1 MSNKNFKN
9 QNYHNYN
16 QYGNKTE
23 STRVEE
29 KEKTKEV
36 TAPTDAGIAPGEEVD
51 EVLTE
56 DTEETEETNVEVQT
70 KPAYGIVNCSKLNV
84 RKGPSKNTDSLC
96 VVEIGSKLEVEPFNE
111 EWIKATT
118 AEGVSGYC
126 MLEFVD
132 VE

>member
-23 STRVEE
+23 STQVEE
-29 KEKTKEV
+29 KEEV
-36 TAPTDAGIAPGEEVD
+36 TTPTDTCIAPVEEAD

-56 DTEETEETNVEVQT
+56 DTEETNVEAQT

-84 RKGPSKNTDSLC
+84 RKEPSKNTDSLC

-111 EWIKATT
+111 EWIKVTT

>member
-16 QYGNKTE
+16 QYGKKTE
-23 STRVEE
+23 SEPVEE
-29 KEKTKEV
+29 KEEV
-36 TAPTDAGIAPGEEVD
+36 ITPTNADTEPVEEAD
-51 EVLTE
+51 EVL
-56 DTEETEETNVEVQT
+56 TEETEETNVEVQT

>member
-16 QYGNKTE
+16 QYGKKTE
-23 STRVEE
+23 SEPVEE
-29 KEKTKEV
+29 KEEV
-36 TAPTDAGIAPGEEVD
+36 IAPTDATIAPVEEAD
-51 EVLTE
+51 EALTE
-56 DTEETEETNVEVQT
+56 NTEETNVEVQT
-70 KPAYGIVNCSKLNV
+70 KLAYGVVNCSKLNV

-111 EWIKATT
+111 EWIKVTT

-132 VE
+132 IE

>member
-29 KEKTKEV
+29 KEEV
-36 TAPTDAGIAPGEEVD
+36 TTPTDTDTAPVEEAD

-70 KPAYGIVNCSKLNV
+70 KSAYGIVNCSKLNV

-96 VVEIGSKLEVEPFNE
+96 VIDIGSKLEVEPFNE
-111 EWIKATT
+111 EWIKVTT

>member
-16 QYGNKTE
+16 QYGKETE
-23 STRVEE
+23 STQVEE
-29 KEKTKEV
+29 KEEV
-36 TAPTDAGIAPGEEVD
+36 TMPTDAGIAPVEEAD
-51 EVLTE
+51 EVL
-56 DTEETEETNVEVQT
+56 TEETEETNVEAQT

>member
-16 QYGNKTE
+16 QYGKKTE
-23 STRVEE
+23 SEPVEE
-29 KEKTKEV
+29 KEEV
-36 TAPTDAGIAPGEEVD
+36 TTPTDAGIAPVEDVD

-56 DTEETEETNVEVQT
+56 ETKEIDVEVQT
-70 KPAYGIVNCSKLNV
+70 KTAYGIVNCSKLNV

-96 VVEIGSKLEVEPFNE
+96 VIESGSKLEVEPFNE

>member
-16 QYGNKTE
+16 QYGKKTE
-23 STRVEE
+23 SEPVEE
-29 KEKTKEV
+29 KEEV
-36 TAPTDAGIAPGEEVD
+36 ITPTDADTELVEEVD

-56 DTEETEETNVEVQT
+56 DTEETNVEVQT

>member
-16 QYGNKTE
+16 QYGKKTE
-23 STRVEE
+23 SEPVEE
-29 KEKTKEV
+29 KEEV
-36 TAPTDAGIAPGEEVD
+36 ITSTDVDTEPVEDVD

-56 DTEETEETNVEVQT
+56 ETKEIDVEVQT

>member
-16 QYGNKTE
+16 QYGKKTE
-23 STRVEE
+23 SESVEE
-29 KEKTKEV
+29 KEEV
-36 TAPTDAGIAPGEEVD
+36 ITPTDADTEPVEEAD

-56 DTEETEETNVEVQT
+56 ETKEIDVEVQT

>member
-16 QYGNKTE
+16 QYGSKTE
-23 STRVEE
+23 STQVEE
-29 KEKTKEV
+29 KEEKEEV
-36 TAPTDAGIAPGEEVD
+36 ITPTDVDTEPVEDVD

-56 DTEETEETNVEVQT
+56 ETKEIDVEVQT

-96 VVEIGSKLEVEPFNE
+96 VIESGCKLEVEPFNE

>member
-23 STRVEE
+23 STQVEE
-29 KEKTKEV
+29 KEEV
-36 TAPTDAGIAPGEEVD
+36 TTPTDAGIAPVEEAD

-56 DTEETEETNVEVQT
+56 ETKETDVEAQT
-70 KPAYGIVNCSKLNV
+70 KSAYGIVNCSKLNV
-84 RKGPSKNTDSLC
+84 LKGPSKDTDSLC
-96 VVEIGSKLEVEPFNE
+96 VIEIGSKLEVEPFNE
-111 EWIKATT
+111 EWIKVTT
-118 AEGVSGYC
+118 ADGVSGYC

-132 VE
+132 IE

>member
-23 STRVEE
+23 STQVEE
-29 KEKTKEV
+29 KEEAIT
-36 TAPTDAGIAPGEEVD
+36 PTDVDTEPVEDVD

-56 DTEETEETNVEVQT
+56 ETKEIDVEAQT

-118 AEGVSGYC
+118 TEGVSGYC

>member
-16 QYGNKTE
+16 QYGKKTE
-23 STRVEE
+23 STQVEE
-29 KEKTKEV
+29 KEEV
-36 TAPTDAGIAPGEEVD
+36 TTPTDAGIAPVEEAD
-51 EVLTE
+51 EALTE
-56 DTEETEETNVEVQT
+56 DTEEINVEVQT
-70 KPAYGIVNCSKLNV
+70 KSAYGIVNCSKLNV

-96 VVEIGSKLEVEPFNE
+96 VVEIGSKLEIEPFNE

>member
-23 STRVEE
+23 LTQVKE
-29 KEKTKEV
+29 KEEV
-36 TAPTDAGIAPGEEVD
+36 TTPTDAGIAPVEEAD

-56 DTEETEETNVEVQT
+56 DTEETEETNVEAQT

-84 RKGPSKNTDSLC
+84 RKEPSKNTDSLC

>member
-16 QYGNKTE
+16 QYGKKTE
-23 STRVEE
+23 SEPVEE
-29 KEKTKEV
+29 KEEV
-36 TAPTDAGIAPGEEVD
+36 ITPTDTDTVPVEEAD

-56 DTEETEETNVEVQT
+56 DTEETNVEAQT

-96 VVEIGSKLEVEPFNE
+96 VIESGCKLEVEPFNE

>member
-16 QYGNKTE
+16 QYGKKTE
-23 STRVEE
+23 SEPVEE
-29 KEKTKEV
+29 KEEV
-36 TAPTDAGIAPGEEVD
+36 ITPTDVDTEPVEDVD

-56 DTEETEETNVEVQT
+56 ETKEIDVEVQT

-96 VVEIGSKLEVEPFNE
+96 VIESGSKLEVEPFNE

>member
-16 QYGNKTE
+16 QYGKKTE
-23 STRVEE
+23 SEPVEE
-29 KEKTKEV
+29 KEEV
-36 TAPTDAGIAPGEEVD
+36 TTPTDAGIAPVEEAN

-56 DTEETEETNVEVQT
+56 DTEETNVEVQT

>member
-23 STRVEE
+23 STQVEE
-29 KEKTKEV
+29 KEEV
-36 TAPTDAGIAPGEEVD
+36 TMPTDAGIAPVEEAD
-51 EVLTE
+51 EVL
-56 DTEETEETNVEVQT
+56 TEETEETNVEAQT

-111 EWIKATT
+111 EWIKVTT

>member
-23 STRVEE
+23 STQVKE
-29 KEKTKEV
+29 KEEV
-36 TAPTDAGIAPGEEVD
+36 TTPTDAGIAPVEEAD

-56 DTEETEETNVEVQT
+56 DTEGTNVEVQI

-96 VVEIGSKLEVEPFNE
+96 VIDIGSKLEVEPFNE
-111 EWIKATT
+111 EWIKVTT
-118 AEGVSGYC
+118 ADGVSGYC

>member
-23 STRVEE
+23 STQVEE
-29 KEKTKEV
+29 KEETKEV
-36 TAPTDAGIAPGEEVD
+36 ITPTDADIAPVEEAD
-51 EVLTE
+51 DVLIE
-56 DTEETEETNVEVQT
+56 DTEETNVEAQT
-70 KPAYGIVNCSKLNV
+70 KSAYGIVNCSKLNV

-96 VVEIGSKLEVEPFNE
+96 VIDIGSKLEVEPFNE
-111 EWIKATT
+111 EWIKVTT
-118 AEGVSGYC
+118 AEGVSGYW
-126 MLEFVD
+126 MLEFGD

>member
-1 MSNKNFKN
+1 MRNKNFKN

-23 STRVEE
+23 STQVEE
-29 KEKTKEV
+29 KEEAI
-36 TAPTDAGIAPGEEVD
+36 APTDADTEPVEEVD

-56 DTEETEETNVEVQT
+56 DTEETNVEVQT

>member
-23 STRVEE
+23 STQVKE
-29 KEKTKEV
+29 KEEV
-36 TAPTDAGIAPGEEVD
+36 TTPTDDGIAPVEEAD

-56 DTEETEETNVEVQT
+56 DTEGTNVEVQT

>member
-16 QYGNKTE
+16 QYGKKTE
-23 STRVEE
+23 SEPVEG
-29 KEKTKEV
+29 KEEV
-36 TAPTDAGIAPGEEVD
+36 TTPTDAGIAPVEEVD

-56 DTEETEETNVEVQT
+56 DTEETNVEVQT
-70 KPAYGIVNCSKLNV
+70 KPSYGIVNCSKLNV

-96 VVEIGSKLEVEPFNE
+96 VIDIGSKLEVEPFND

>member
-16 QYGNKTE
+16 QYGKKTE
-23 STRVEE
+23 SEPVEE
-29 KEKTKEV
+29 KEEV
-36 TAPTDAGIAPGEEVD
+36 ITPTDADTEPVEEVD

-56 DTEETEETNVEVQT
+56 DTEETNVEVQI

>member
-16 QYGNKTE
+16 QYGKKTE
-23 STRVEE
+23 SEPVEE
-29 KEKTKEV
+29 KEEV
-36 TAPTDAGIAPGEEVD
+36 ITPTDVDTEPVEETD

-56 DTEETEETNVEVQT
+56 ETKETDDEVQT

-96 VVEIGSKLEVEPFNE
+96 VIESGSKLEVEPFNE

>member
-16 QYGNKTE
+16 QYGKKTE
-23 STRVEE
+23 SEPVEE
-29 KEKTKEV
+29 KEEV
-36 TAPTDAGIAPGEEVD
+36 TTPTDAGIAPVEEAD

-56 DTEETEETNVEVQT
+56 DTEETNVEVQT

-84 RKGPSKNTDSLC
+84 RKEPSKNTDSLC
-96 VVEIGSKLEVEPFNE
+96 VVEFGSKLEVEPFNE

>member
-16 QYGNKTE
+16 QYGKKTE
-23 STRVEE
+23 SEPVEE
-29 KEKTKEV
+29 KEEV
-36 TAPTDAGIAPGEEVD
+36 ITPTDTDTEPVEEVD

-56 DTEETEETNVEVQT
+56 DTEGTNVEVQT

>member
-16 QYGNKTE
+16 QYGKKTE
-23 STRVEE
+23 SEPVEE
-29 KEKTKEV
+29 KEEV
-36 TAPTDAGIAPGEEVD
+36 ITPTDTDTAPVEEVD

-56 DTEETEETNVEVQT
+56 DTEEINVEVQT

-118 AEGVSGYC
+118 AEGVSGDC

>member
-1 MSNKNFKN
+1 MSNKDFKN

-16 QYGNKTE
+16 QYGKKTE
-23 STRVEE
+23 STQVEE
-29 KEKTKEV
+29 KEEAIT
-36 TAPTDAGIAPGEEVD
+36 PTDVDAEPVEEAD
-51 EVLTE
+51 EVL
-56 DTEETEETNVEVQT
+56 TEETEETNVEVQT
-70 KPAYGIVNCSKLNV
+70 KPAYGTVNCSKLNV

>member
-23 STRVEE
+23 STQVEE
-29 KEKTKEV
+29 KEEV
-36 TAPTDAGIAPGEEVD
+36 TTPTDAGIAPVEEAD

-56 DTEETEETNVEVQT
+56 DTEETNVEVQT
-70 KPAYGIVNCSKLNV
+70 KSAYGIVNCSKLNV

-96 VVEIGSKLEVEPFNE
+96 VVEIGSKLEVEPFND

>member
-16 QYGNKTE
+16 QYGKKTE
-23 STRVEE
+23 SEPVEE
-29 KEKTKEV
+29 KEEV
-36 TAPTDAGIAPGEEVD
+36 ITPTDADTEPVEEVD

-56 DTEETEETNVEVQT
+56 DTEETNIEVQT

>member
-23 STRVEE
+23 STQVEE
-29 KEKTKEV
+29 KEEV
-36 TAPTDAGIAPGEEVD
+36 TTPTDAGIAPVEEVD

-56 DTEETEETNVEVQT
+56 DTEETNVEVQT

>member
-23 STRVEE
+23 STQVEE
-29 KEKTKEV
+29 KEEV
-36 TAPTDAGIAPGEEVD
+36 TTPTDAGIAPVEEAD

-56 DTEETEETNVEVQT
+56 DTEETNVEVQT
-70 KPAYGIVNCSKLNV
+70 KSAYGIVNCSKLNV

-96 VVEIGSKLEVEPFNE
+96 VIDIGSKLEVEPFNE
-111 EWIKATT
+111 EWIKVTT

-132 VE
+132 IE

>member
-16 QYGNKTE
+16 QYGKKTE
-23 STRVEE
+23 SEPVEE
-29 KEKTKEV
+29 KEEV
-36 TAPTDAGIAPGEEVD
+36 ITPTDADTEPVEEVD

-56 DTEETEETNVEVQT
+56 DTEETNVEVQT

>member
-23 STRVEE
+23 STQVEE
-29 KEKTKEV
+29 KEEV
-36 TAPTDAGIAPGEEVD
+36 TTPTDADTELVEEVD
-51 EVLTE
+51 EVLIE
-56 DTEETEETNVEVQT
+56 DAEETNVEVQT

-96 VVEIGSKLEVEPFNE
+96 VIDIGSKLEVEPFNE

>member
-23 STRVEE
+23 STQVKE
-29 KEKTKEV
+29 KEETKEV
-36 TAPTDAGIAPGEEVD
+36 ITPTDADTAPVEEAD

-56 DTEETEETNVEVQT
+56 DTEETEETNVEAQT
-70 KPAYGIVNCSKLNV
+70 KSAYGIVNCSKLNV

>member
-16 QYGNKTE
+16 QYGKKTE
-23 STRVEE
+23 SELVEE
-29 KEKTKEV
+29 KEEV
-36 TAPTDAGIAPGEEVD
+36 ITPTDADTEPVEEVD

-56 DTEETEETNVEVQT
+56 DTEETNVEVQT

-84 RKGPSKNTDSLC
+84 RKEPSKNTDSLC
-96 VVEIGSKLEVEPFNE
+96 VIDIGSKLEVEPFNE
-111 EWIKATT
+111 EWVKVTT

>member
-16 QYGNKTE
+16 QYGKKTE
-23 STRVEE
+23 SEPVEE
-29 KEKTKEV
+29 KEEV
-36 TAPTDAGIAPGEEVD
+36 ITPTNADTEPVEEVD
-51 EVLTE
+51 EVL
-56 DTEETEETNVEVQT
+56 TEETEETNVEVQT

-84 RKGPSKNTDSLC
+84 RKGPNKNTDSLC
-96 VVEIGSKLEVEPFNE
+96 VVEFGSKLEVEPFNE

>member
-23 STRVEE
+23 SAQVEE
-29 KEKTKEV
+29 KEEV
-36 TAPTDAGIAPGEEVD
+36 TTPTDAGIAPVEEAD
-51 EVLTE
+51 DALTE
-56 DTEETEETNVEVQT
+56 ATEESNVEVQT
-70 KPAYGIVNCSKLNV
+70 KLAYGIVNCSKLNV

-96 VVEIGSKLEVEPFNE
+96 VIDIGSKLEVEPFNE

>member
-16 QYGNKTE
+16 QYGKETE
-23 STRVEE
+23 STQVEE
-29 KEKTKEV
+29 KEEV
-36 TAPTDAGIAPGEEVD
+36 TMPTDAGIAPVEEAD
-51 EVLTE
+51 EVL
-56 DTEETEETNVEVQT
+56 TEETEETNVEAQT
-70 KPAYGIVNCSKLNV
+70 KPAYGIVNCSKLNF